1 MIKIN
6 VVISL
11 FVYLFTFQFQVTAAP
26 WYNENFDKFKDGDI
40 IGQDDWKIAMNQ
52 KTCQIQG
59 KVKHGDVGKS
69 VLVQENTMVVRSFK
83 GSNAGIQYLSL
94 FARKDDG
101 PGPLMIY
108 IGGDVIKWGAAAK
121 VDIKAGAIITANKG
135 NAAFPEVA
143 KGKLGQWHHFRIVFD
158 FKQKDY
164 DFYVDGER
172 VANDFG
178 FRGEGGKGGVNPSL
192 GWMFFGWDHAEAL
205 TAYIDDIEIGDG
217 EGEDAGQPK
226 SVAPTNKLASHWAVL
241 KTWN

>member
-1 MIKIN
+1 MVMLEKAFWSRKIRWWSG
-6 VVISL
+6 VS
-11 FVYLFTFQFQVTAAP
+11 
-26 WYNENFDKFKDGDI
+26 K
-40 IGQDDWKIAMNQ
+40 
-52 KTCQIQG
+52 
-59 KVKHGDVGKS
+59 
-69 VLVQENTMVVRSFK
+69 
-83 GSNAGIQYLSL
+83 
-94 FARKDDG
+94 
-101 PGPLMIY
+101 
-108 IGGDVIKWGAAAK
+108 VIKWGAAAK